1 MPVHSVIALKGVILA
16 PYIEGYA
23 VTLWGVGISGVEG
36 AWACLPTLL
45 YFCLDFRQNLVK
57 VLLA

>member
-1 MPVHSVIALKGVILA
+1 MITILVDHN
-16 PYIEGYA
+16 IEGYA

-36 AWACLPTLL
+36 AWACLPPLL

-57 VLLA
+57 VFLAQLHLGKI